1 LAAISR
7 ASSPALPPEVMGIN
21 VNFCKN
27 PACRNFGVPADVVK
41 WRRTGKSGL
50 AAIPGTA
57 YKLTAVGDSRP
68 ALKCL
73 LCGEHFS
80 LKSNQAVAEE
90 LTRFAKYLLP
100 SDPVC
105 CSTPNCVN
113 QTVPVG
119 TAKAYKR
126 FGKTAAGTPRWRCQA
141 CGKTLSTGGKA
152 LKRQRITHLNKTI
165 LLALTNKMPIRRIL
179 KVTGI
184 TASTLYGK
192 IDFLYRQCL
201 AFAGERERALMKL
214 AVPRLYISVDRQ
226 EYMVNWSRYTDRRNI
241 VLRAVGSADNA
252 SGYVFGMNLNFD
264 PEVDPETVEADARDI
279 GDAEVSYPHRTYAR
293 LWLQADYA
301 EAVLDAH
308 KVRARRAAKGKVPV
322 TLGDEIQESYE
333 DAAEREDS
341 EASEAK
347 DAEQRLPESR
357 GMQVH
362 EEYSLYGHFM
372 MLKNVLRWVGK
383 IRFFLDQDSGMRAA
397 CLAAF
402 AQDIKIRRV
411 DAFFVRTAKDL
422 TVHAKRAEL
431 SKAKAAFSRMH
442 EANPEL
448 TGDQVKLEMMKQ
460 EIARAAP
467 FGKWSD
473 RWCLH
478 PVPNMSEPRK
488 AICWLTE
495 IPDPLEPVRPPVV
508 VGDQAT
514 ALVPADEP
522 AVEEI
527 SVEDHRA
534 RLFLKAS
541 VAGIDNFFQRVRRSL
556 NPLERPYRTS
566 SKSGRTWYGYSPYNP
581 VMVEKLLT
589 IYRVMHNY
597 VETGKDGKTPAM
609 RLGLAKAPVD
619 TDAILYFTP

>member
-1 LAAISR
+1 
-7 ASSPALPPEVMGIN
+7 MGID

-27 PACRNFGVPADVVK
+27 PACRNFGIPADVVK
-41 WRRTGKSGL
+41 WRRTRKSGL
-50 AAIPGTA
+50 ADTPGTA
-57 YKLTAVGDSRP
+57 YSLTAVGQSRP

-73 LCGEHFS
+73 LCKEHFS
-80 LKSNQAVAEE
+80 IKSNQAVAEE
-90 LTRFAKYLLP
+90 FTRFAKYLLP
-100 SDPVC
+100 PDPVC
-105 CSTPNCVN
+105 CSTPDCANRDI
-113 QTVPVG
+113 PVG

-126 FGKTAAGTPRWRCQA
+126 FGKTAAGTPRWRCLA
-141 CGKTLSTGGKA
+141 CGKTLSAGGKA

-165 LLALTNKMPIRRIL
+165 LLNLTNKMPIRRIL

-184 TASTLYGK
+184 SASTLYGK

-201 AFAGERERALMKL
+201 AFVGERERALMKL

-241 VLRAVGSADNA
+241 VLRAVGSADNS
-252 SGYVFGMNLNFD
+252 SGYVFGMNVNFD
-264 PEVDPETVEADARDI
+264 PELDPETVEADARDI
-279 GDAEVSYPHRTYAR
+279 GDVEVSYPHRKYAR
-293 LWLQADYA
+293 LWLQADYN
-301 EAVLDAH
+301 EAVLEAH
-308 KVRARRAAKGKVPV
+308 KSRARKAGKGKVPV
-322 TLGDEIQESYE
+322 TLGDEIQESY
-333 DAAEREDS
+333 DAAAERADS
-341 EASEAK
+341 EASELK
-347 DAEQRLPESR
+347 DAEQQLPESR

-362 EEYSLYGHFM
+362 EEYSLYGHFL
-372 MLKNVLRWVGK
+372 MLKNVLRWAGK

-411 DAFFVRTAKDL
+411 DAFYVRTAKEL
-422 TVHAKRAEL
+422 SVPAKRTEL
-431 SKAKAAFSRMH
+431 SKAKAAFSRVQ
-442 EANPEL
+442 EANPDL
-448 TGDQVKLEMMKQ
+448 TESEVKLEMMKQ

-473 RWCLH
+473 RWCMH
-478 PVPNMSEPRK
+478 PMPNMSEPRK
-488 AICWLTE
+488 AICWLTD
-495 IPDPLEPVRPPVV
+495 IPDPIAPEGPLVPR
-508 VGDQAT
+508 GDHAS
-514 ALVPADEP
+514 ALVPDGAP
-522 AVEEI
+522 TVEEI
-527 SVEDHRA
+527 SAEDHRA

-566 SKSGRTWYGYSPYNP
+566 SKSGRTWHGYSPYNP

-597 VETGKDGKTPAM
+597 VEVGKDSKTPAM